1 MEVLEKEITEVQ
13 TDFVQLYKTTFPKVA
28 RYVGGKGGTLAE
40 AKDVFQDAVV
50 VYFEKINSEV
60 PFLKK
65 GDMEYIVG
73 IAKKL
78 WINKYREKNRLQP
91 LEESYNT
98 YFQKDESTVNTSLLL
113 RYVEKT
119 GRKCMDLL
127 QAFYYRKLPMK
138 DIAGRFGFSGERSAT
153 VQKYK
158 CIEKVRDTIKA
169 KSLSYEDF
177 FE

>member
-1 MEVLEKEITEVQ
+1 MEVLEKEITDVR
-13 TDFVQLYKTTFPKVA
+13 TDFVQLYKSTFPKVA
-28 RYVGGKGGTLAE
+28 KWVGGKGGTLPE
-40 AKDVFQDAVV
+40 AKDVFQEAVV
-50 VYFEKINSEV
+50 VYLEKINGER
-60 PFLKK
+60 PFLEK
-65 GDMEYIVG
+65 GDRQYIFG
-73 IAKKL
+73 IAKRL
-78 WINKYREKNRLQP
+78 WINRYREKNRLQP

-98 YFQKDESTVNTSLLL
+98 YFQKDEDKVNKSLLL
-113 RYVEKT
+113 QYLEKT

-127 QAFYYRKLPMK
+127 QAFYYQKLPMK
-138 DIAGRFGFSGERSAT
+138 DIAAGFGFSGERSAT